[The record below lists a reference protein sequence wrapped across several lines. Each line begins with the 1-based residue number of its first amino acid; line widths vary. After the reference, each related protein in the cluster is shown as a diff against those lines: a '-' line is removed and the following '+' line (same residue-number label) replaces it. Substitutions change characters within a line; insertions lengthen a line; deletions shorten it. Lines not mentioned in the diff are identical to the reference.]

1 MAVNW
6 DLVVK
11 IAGPLLL
18 LLTGAA
24 LTHFTERRSKLITYY
39 GHVGTLTVQQRP
51 LHTHVVVIRNV
62 GRKPATNVRVSHQ
75 SLPDYN
81 IWPPVQHS
89 VEDVP
94 GSGRDIVI
102 PRLVPGEQITI
113 NYIYSPPTT
122 YEQVMR
128 SVKSDEGF
136 AQGQSVLLT
145 RQFPRWF
152 QLILGA
158 LLLVGFVAVLYVL
171 VSAGLAVWRRWP

>member
-75 SLPDYN
+75 SC
-81 IWPPVQHS
+81 
-89 VEDVP
+89 
-94 GSGRDIVI
+94 R
-102 PRLVPGEQITI
+102 ITI
-113 NYIYSPPTT
+113 SGLRCSTVSRT
-122 YEQVMR
+122 CLAA
-128 SVKSDEGF
+128 EGT
-136 AQGQSVLLT
+136 S
-145 RQFPRWF
+145 
-152 QLILGA
+152 
-158 LLLVGFVAVLYVL
+158 
-171 VSAGLAVWRRWP
+171 